1 MTGRPSLGLRARL
14 LFAFA
19 LLCVVTAAA
28 VAGGIYVQ
36 ARNDILQRAQD
47 AAVLA
52 MKSRLEALFPLRSA
66 TPGPA
71 ELDEIART
79 VTDGNSHAV
88 AIYGGSHSSP
98 GSPQRPWRPGG
109 NWPILDLDPG
119 TIPKGLRWRVAHGE
133 FAWQRVAWPDGPNLV
148 IGTPL
153 LIIEQDGTT
162 RMSGIEVYTAR
173 SLGPEQ

>member
-66 TPGPA
+66 TPDPA
-71 ELDEIART
+71 ELNEIART
-79 VTDGNSHAV
+79 ATDPCSFAV
-88 AIYGGSHSSP
+88 AIYHEAHSP
-98 GSPQRPWRPGG
+98 AGQLGCGRPGG
-109 NWPILDLDPG
+109 NAPNLDLG
-119 TIPKGLRWRVAHGE
+119 VIPAELRRAVADGDI
-133 FAWQRVAWPDGPNLV
+133 AWQRVRWQGAPFLV